1 MRILGI
7 DPGSNATGYG
17 VVERVGARIVHVAHG
32 TIRPRAKQ
40 PLEKRL
46 ATIQREL
53 RAAIEAHHPD
63 RAVVERVFVSVNA
76 SSALVL
82 GQARGAIL
90 ATLGSY
96 DLPVDELAARQI
108 KKAVTGVGGAE
119 KVQVQAMVARL
130 LELPRPPDPDAADAL
145 AAAISRAQ
153 MGRLAELD
161 VPVRSR
167 PRRRRALVPPGTT
180 P

>member
-7 DPGSNATGYG
+7 DPGSSTTGYG
-17 VVERVGARIVHVAHG
+17 VVERVGARIIHVAHG
-32 TIRPRAKQ
+32 TIRLPAKE

-53 RAAIEAHHPD
+53 YVVIEAHRPD
-63 RAVVERVFVSVNA
+63 RSVVERVFVSRNA

-90 ATLGSY
+90 AALGSREI
-96 DLPVDELAARQI
+96 PVDELATRQI

-130 LELPRPPDPDAADAL
+130 LELPRPPGQDAADAL
-145 AAAISRAQ
+145 AAAICRAQ

-161 VPVRSR
+161 IPARS
-167 PRRRRALVPPGTT
+167 RRRRRRDLVPPGRR

>member
-7 DPGSNATGYG
+7 DPGSSATGYG
-17 VVERVGARIVHVAHG
+17 VVERVAARIVHVAHG
-32 TIRPRAKQ
+32 TIRPSARQ

-53 RAAIEAHHPD
+53 CAAIELHRPD
-63 RAVVERVFVSVNA
+63 RAVVERVFVARNA
-76 SSALVL
+76 GAALVL

-90 ATLGSY
+90 ATLGGR

-108 KKAVTGVGGAE
+108 KKAITGVGGAE
-119 KVQVQAMVARL
+119 KVQIQEMVMRL
-130 LELPRPPDPDAADAL
+130 LELPSRPGPDAADAL

-161 VPVRSR
+161 IPVRSR
-167 PRRRRALVPPGTT
+167 PRRRRTLVPPGSL

>member
-7 DPGSNATGYG
+7 DPGANATGYG
-17 VVERVGARIVHVAHG
+17 VVEHAGARIVHVAHG
-32 TIRPRAKQ
+32 TIRLPAKH

-53 RAAIEAHHPD
+53 CAAIGAYRPD
-63 RAVVERVFVSVNA
+63 RAVVERVFVARNA

-90 ATLGSY
+90 AALGSQ
-96 DLPVDELAARQI
+96 DVPVDELAARQI
-108 KKAVTGVGGAE
+108 KKAVTGVGGAH

-130 LELPRPPDPDAADAL
+130 LELPRPPAQDAADAL
-145 AAAISRAQ
+145 AAAICRAQ

-161 VPVRSR
+161 IPARAR
-167 PRRRRALVPPGTT
+167 PRRRRTLVPPGTT